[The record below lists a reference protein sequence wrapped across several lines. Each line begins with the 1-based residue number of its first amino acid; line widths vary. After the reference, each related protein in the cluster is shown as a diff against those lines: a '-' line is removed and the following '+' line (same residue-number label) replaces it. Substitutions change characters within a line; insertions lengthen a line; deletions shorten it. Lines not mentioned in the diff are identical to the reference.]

1 MVGSNVLINKD
12 REKLPPS
19 LSTYTNLIKKH
30 LNLFL
35 HYGMVCVK
43 KQKYINPDGS
53 ISFIRVEGKVKCG
66 KMTEIIKLKWKSS
79 DFGE

>member
-1 MVGSNVLINKD
+1 M
-12 REKLPPS
+12 
-19 LSTYTNLIKKH
+19 
-30 LNLFL
+30 
-35 HYGMVCVK
+35 K

-53 ISFIRVEGKVKCG
+53 ISFIRIVGKVKCG